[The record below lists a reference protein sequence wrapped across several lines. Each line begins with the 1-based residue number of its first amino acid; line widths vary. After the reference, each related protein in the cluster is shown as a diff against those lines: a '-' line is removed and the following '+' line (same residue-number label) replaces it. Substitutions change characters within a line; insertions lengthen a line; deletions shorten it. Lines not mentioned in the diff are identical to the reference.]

1 MPRPR
6 SKGESNV
13 ALHRGKISTKP
24 EILSVRPLTRED
36 LGLILEKRADG
47 EGRPIQGA
55 VRRFRDPHHRVA
67 RLFAAGLRVQEV
79 ADRSGYSYQRVHTLS
94 TDPAFQELIAKYRE
108 KVDASFVANADEFY
122 EQATS
127 NMRMAERQIAERLE
141 AAEEEDIDLPLKTLI
156 DISGDRMDRFGYGKR
171 QTNLNVNADFASLL
185 EKAIQRSGKT
195 IEATATPSPRL
206 APPRDCLPLAS
217 EESTI
222 EAQSIPPE
230 PQSPERQPR
239 PRPLRGPPSADEPIR
254 RRAIA

>member
-108 KVDASFVANADEFY
+108 KVDAAFIANADEFY

-141 AAEEEDIDLPLKTLI
+141 AAEDEDGSPIPLKTLV

-185 EKAIQRSGKT
+185 EKAIARSGKT
-195 IEATATPSPRL
+195 IEATAIPSPRL
-206 APPRDCLPLAS
+206 APPGGRLPLAS

-222 EAQSIPPE
+222 EAQSIPQ
-230 PQSPERQPR
+230 PQSPESQPR
-239 PRPLRGPPSADEPIR
+239 PLPLRGPPSADVIR
-254 RRAIA
+254 RRVIA

>member
-1 MPRPR
+1 
-6 SKGESNV
+6 V

-36 LGLILEKRADG
+36 LALVMEKRVG
-47 EGRPIQGA
+47 EDGRPIQGA

-67 RLFAAGLRVQEV
+67 RLFAAGLRIQEV

-108 KVDASFVANADEFY
+108 KVDASFVANVDEFY
-122 EQATS
+122 DLATS
-127 NMRMAERQIAERLE
+127 NMRKAETMIAERLE
-141 AAEEEDIDLPLKTLI
+141 AAEEEDIDIPLKTLV

-185 EKAIQRSGKT
+185 EKAIARSGKT
-195 IEATATPSPRL
+195 IEAVVNPSSRL
-206 APPRDCLPLAS
+206 APPRESLPLAS
-217 EESTI
+217 EESPI
-222 EAQSIPPE
+222 EAQAP
-230 PQSPERQPR
+230 PQSPER
-239 PRPLRGPPSADEPIR
+239 PLRPNVPVAQGPQSADVIR

>member
-1 MPRPR
+1 M
-6 SKGESNV
+6 

-108 KVDASFVANADEFY
+108 KVDASFVANVDEFY
-122 EQATS
+122 DLATA
-127 NMRMAERQIAERLE
+127 NMRKAETMIAERLE
-141 AAEEEDIDLPLKTLI
+141 KAEEEDIDLPLKTLV

-195 IEATATPSPRL
+195 IEATALSPVGNRL
-206 APPRDCLPLAS
+206 APPRESLPPS
-217 EESTI
+217 EEPLI
-222 EAQSIPPE
+222 EAQSAPPVS
-230 PQSPERQPR
+230 QSPERPSRLPAQ
-239 PRPLRGPPSADEPIR
+239 GPQSADVIR

>member
-1 MPRPR
+1 M
-6 SKGESNV
+6 

-108 KVDASFVANADEFY
+108 KVDASFVANVDEFY
-122 EQATS
+122 DLATA
-127 NMRMAERQIAERLE
+127 NMRKAETMIAERLE
-141 AAEEEDIDLPLKTLI
+141 KAEEEDIDLPLKTLV

-195 IEATATPSPRL
+195 IEATALSPVGNRL
-206 APPRDCLPLAS
+206 P
-217 EESTI
+217 
-222 EAQSIPPE
+222 AQG
-230 PQSPERQPR
+230 PQS
-239 PRPLRGPPSADEPIR
+239 ADVIR